1 MEADKDDG
9 DLTEMLNEVRVLLSG
24 SQLLTAF
31 LISVPF
37 MSGFR
42 QIIQSEKWVFM
53 ATFISSLASLI
64 LFAAPAVQHRML
76 RPLRNRSAFK
86 DMATRQILAGVILMA
101 LALVLA
107 ASLVVS
113 EVFGHGLGIG
123 VSVGIGALIVSLWY
137 WLPAR
142 QRKKLC
148 SGPES

>member
-1 MEADKDDG
+1 MEVDNDDG

-42 QIIQSEKWVFM
+42 EVIQSEKWVFM
-53 ATFISSLASLI
+53 ATFICSLASLI

-113 EVFGHGLGIG
+113 EVFGHVLGIG
-123 VSVGIGALIVSLWY
+123 VAVGIGALIVSLWY